1 MKKQTNSS
9 TCGKVDVLTLA
20 KHHLL
25 PHSWLAWGQG
35 VLSIVFVFFFF
46 SLLRVPLTLDASCSF
61 SLSPSLALAFLL
73 DVDIVVQ

>member
-9 TCGKVDVLTLA
+9 TCGKVGVLTLA

-46 SLLRVPLTLDASCSF
+46 SLLHVPFTLDALFSF
-61 SLSPSLALAFLL
+61 SLSPSLTLAFLL
-73 DVDIVVQ
+73 DVDILVQ

>member
-9 TCGKVDVLTLA
+9 TCGKVSVA

-46 SLLRVPLTLDASCSF
+46 SLLRVPLTLDTSCSF